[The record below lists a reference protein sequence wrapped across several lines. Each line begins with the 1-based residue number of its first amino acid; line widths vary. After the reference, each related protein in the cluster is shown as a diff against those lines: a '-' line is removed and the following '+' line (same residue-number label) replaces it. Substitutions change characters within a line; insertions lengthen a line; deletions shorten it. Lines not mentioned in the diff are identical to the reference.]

1 MKRSDGLLKA
11 VSQEAHDVAIGKL
24 SSTQWSAVY
33 NSKDLSVPLV
43 SSMDYKNQYTFKLFE
58 D

>member
-11 VSQEAHDVAIGKL
+11 VSQEAHDVATGKL

-43 SSMDYKNQYTFKLFE
+43 SGMDYKNQYTFKLFE